1 MSSFI
6 LKHILVLLIG
16 LTEIGI
22 RLYPAFAFTHGAARD
37 FHDGREASSDFSN
50 QWIVHLD
57 GSAEAADLLAMK
69 LGYKNL
75 GEVCVI
81 YL

>member
-1 MSSFI
+1 MSSFV
-6 LKHILVLLIG
+6 LKHVLVLLIG
-16 LTEIGI
+16 LAEIGI
-22 RLYPAFAFTHGAARD
+22 RLNPAFAFTHGLAHD
-37 FHDGREASSDFSN
+37 FHDGRDASSDFSN

-57 GSAEAADLLAMK
+57 GSSEAADLLAMK